1 MDGLQLDTF
10 PSVKVHSGC
19 DFTRKNIF
27 RIQWTEVFFLG
38 EGQQSA
44 SRDLN
49 KLTGELAKA
58 FCQTLMPHLSK
69 LSSDGLSFI
78 GLRVN
83 LDPDSVRHSYFICH
97 LMYKI
102 IDGKLFIG
110 VFFFKSESKIIGF
123 GFTFEWIKKNS
134 AIFMSPS
141 GGVAMQNQLPVL
153 FEIKQDAIPYSS
165 PCRYRSIP
173 MYRLISI

>member
-1 MDGLQLDTF
+1 MSFSLNIVTLLYLFENVYSLCSPVDGLQLDSY

-38 EGQQSA
+38 EGQQSV

-49 KLTGELAKA
+49 KTTGELAKA

-69 LSSDGLSFI
+69 LSSDGFSFI

-83 LDPDSVRHSYFICH
+83 LDPDSVRHS
-97 LMYKI
+97 
-102 IDGKLFIG
+102 
-110 VFFFKSESKIIGF
+110 
-123 GFTFEWIKKNS
+123 
-134 AIFMSPS
+134 
-141 GGVAMQNQLPVL
+141 
-153 FEIKQDAIPYSS
+153 
-165 PCRYRSIP
+165 
-173 MYRLISI
+173 

>member
-1 MDGLQLDTF
+1 MCSPVDGLQLDSF

-69 LSSDGLSFI
+69 LSSDGFSFI

-83 LDPDSVRHSYFICH
+83 LDPDSVRHSYLSLNEQNHRWPHFSV
-97 LMYKI
+97 
-102 IDGKLFIG
+102 LFFLR
-110 VFFFKSESKIIGF
+110 VRANHELVF
-123 GFTFEWIKKNS
+123 GFSSNWMKKWCK
-134 AIFMSPS
+134 F
-141 GGVAMQNQLPVL
+141 
-153 FEIKQDAIPYSS
+153 F
-165 PCRYRSIP
+165 
-173 MYRLISI
+173 

>member
-1 MDGLQLDTF
+1 VDGLRLDSF

-19 DFTRKNIF
+19 DFTRKNLF

-49 KLTGELAKA
+49 KLTAELAKA

-69 LSSDGLSFI
+69 LSSDSFSFI

-83 LDPDSVRHSYFICH
+83 LDPDSVRLSY
-97 LMYKI
+97 L
-102 IDGKLFIG
+102 LLN
-110 VFFFKSESKIIGF
+110 E
-123 GFTFEWIKKNS
+123 
-134 AIFMSPS
+134 
-141 GGVAMQNQLPVL
+141 QNHRWPYFSVL
-153 FEIKQDAIPYSS
+153 FFVRVTAKYE
-165 PCRYRSIP
+165 
-173 MYRLISI
+173 LVLVLLLTG